1 MKCCKGHTLM
11 KEFSPWAAKLLVV
24 AFLLRKLKFIL
35 WYIWVAIQLN
45 NAESL
50 FILLYIWPC
59 DLSPKI
65 KQLSSLFGI
74 PSHRVWQNGRH
85 FFCLGKGDTWL
96 PKIVYGTQKI
106 KESEDQL
113 YNSFYPSI
121 LWIDVFLREVTCC
134 SIHKRQTI
142 REKFTRKDNNIL
154 EWKCW
159 VCSALRAFHSRKLF
173 SWVFGI
179 WNVVGLAQTVE

>member
-50 FILLYIWPC
+50 FILLYVWPC
-59 DLSPKI
+59 DLSPKT
-65 KQLSSLFGI
+65 KQLSSLLGI
-74 PSHRVWQNGRH
+74 TSHRVWQNGRH
-85 FFCLGKGDTWL
+85 FSVWEKVILGFLKLCMGH
-96 PKIVYGTQKI
+96 KKI
-106 KESEDQL
+106 KELEDQL
-113 YNSFYPSI
+113 YNPFYPSI

-159 VCSALRAFHSRKLF
+159 ACSA
-173 SWVFGI
+173 
-179 WNVVGLAQTVE
+179 

>member
-1 MKCCKGHTLM
+1 MSCQTSCGCLSVEKVKVHSLVYLGGHSAQQCRVFVCFTLHLALWPFP
-11 KEFSPWAAKLLVV
+11 KDKATFFS
-24 AFLLRKLKFIL
+24 L
-35 WYIWVAIQLN
+35 WDPITPGLTKWQT
-45 NAESL
+45 L
-50 FILLYIWPC
+50 FY
-59 DLSPKI
+59 
-65 KQLSSLFGI
+65 
-74 PSHRVWQNGRH
+74 
-85 FFCLGKGDTWL
+85 LGKGDTWL

-159 VCSALRAFHSRKLF
+159 ACSA
-173 SWVFGI
+173 
-179 WNVVGLAQTVE
+179 